1 MWKEKLLGQRSN
13 FAYWS
18 PLVLIIFLIT
28 LHTTAFAGVMFSNS
42 SSEMDN
48 EIKSRSEYYTDTI
61 IETKQSGETFGEN
74 NSSHFGGEYSQS
86 YSYKQLA
93 GPAFAE
99 TADTLDGRLG
109 LITMSCFILI
119 LFCFMNRKE
128 KISIHRFISFNS
140 IKGYLMI
147 FIGVISLISV
157 FTITSGLSDYSDE
170 IASSD
175 FDWDVDEGV
184 WGSATI
190 EFESVT
196 NEESITVYQ
205 EWEPG
210 FMMLAL
216 FVFSTIALIGGI
228 ANVSYLKEDLEIED
242 APIWIKDSKTFS
254 LVNKYLLA
262 STWMILVI
270 SVIGSVAAPWQTI
283 NQEWEV
289 VQTSEISTS
298 EEINVTEYSFEF
310 SWNMNPF
317 YIQFDN
323 DTALG
328 NASFEGEKTSSYDS
342 YKEHSE
348 LSDSSEVMLEL
359 RWPLIC
365 AIIIGGFMLMQRYFE
380 KFSSAISGTN
390 NGWILLI
397 LISTLMIYSIGAI
410 GEFEDKMS
418 QKVDNDLRDLSPSWE
433 YEVSHSEIS
442 PSLSGSKLGSSFNSV
457 TTVNP
462 APIQFQ
468 TVTTSSTILTTWSPA
483 IGYYF
488 AIIIPFA
495 IFAILSAQ
503 YGPIVIDSTNDY
515 QSIKDFEFDSK
526 SWVAKP
532 TIIAIVTLLITS
544 SIGMGLGELMFDSKS
559 SAAASI
565 YKWDLDFEIST
576 IGDSEFDRPMGDNEI
591 LTFELDTESNA
602 IPISFTV
609 LLTCDESQTSLTN
622 EQPDSISWKLNPP
635 EETDLF
641 GETSQGEFEC
651 LETVNNWER
660 VFEWNANINFPK
672 SEFAETEEDYLDQ
685 FSVEGGGSGV
695 WTVEFVANVNGGTTE
710 FDTDSELRFY
720 YEISSQGIGN
730 VTAQNID

>member
-18 PLVLIIFLIT
+18 PLVLIVFLIS
-28 LHTTAFAGVMFSNS
+28 LHTTSFAGVMFSNS

-99 TADTLDGRLG
+99 TAETLDGRLG

-128 KISIHRFISFNS
+128 KISINRFVSFNS
-140 IKGYLMI
+140 IKGYLML
-147 FIGVISLISV
+147 FIGIISLISV

-170 IASSD
+170 IADSD
-175 FDWDVDEGV
+175 LDWDVDEGI
-184 WGSATI
+184 WGSATV
-190 EFESVT
+190 EFESFIDG
-196 NEESITVYQ
+196 ESITIDQ
-205 EWEPG
+205 EWGPD

-216 FVFSTIALIGGI
+216 FVFSMIALIGGI
-228 ANVSYLKEDLEIED
+228 ANISYLKEDLEIED
-242 APIWIKDSKTFS
+242 APVWIKDSKTFS
-254 LVNKYLLA
+254 LANRHSVTAL
-262 STWMILVI
+262 WIVLVVAI
-270 SVIGSVAAPWQTI
+270 IGSVVAPWQTI

-289 VQTSEISTS
+289 EQRTESSVS
-298 EEINVTEYSFEF
+298 EEVNITEHSSEV

-317 YIQFDN
+317 YMQFDN

-328 NASFEGEKTSSYDS
+328 NASFEGEETSSYDS

-348 LSDSSEVMLEL
+348 LSDSSAVMLEL

-365 AIIIGGFMLMQRYFE
+365 AIIIGIFMLMQRYIG
-380 KFSSAISGTN
+380 KFSSTISGTN

-397 LISTLMIYSIGAI
+397 LTSVLLIYSYGAI
-410 GEFEDKMS
+410 GNFEDEMS
-418 QKVDNDLRDLSPSWE
+418 KKIDNDLQDLSPSWD
-433 YEVSHSEIS
+433 YDVFNSEIS
-442 PSLSGSKLGSSFNSV
+442 SSISGSKLGSAFSSSN
-457 TTVNP
+457 
-462 APIQFQ
+462 
-468 TVTTSSTILTTWSPA
+468 TVTPGDVTFDSATSRILTTWSPA

-503 YGPIVIDSTNDY
+503 YGPIVIDSINDY
-515 QSIKDFEFDSK
+515 QSIKEFEFDSK

-532 TIIAIVTLLITS
+532 TIIALVTLLITS

-559 SAAASI
+559 SAPASI
-565 YKWDLDFEIST
+565 YKWDLDFQQSW
-576 IGDSEFDRPMGDNEI
+576 IGDYEEI
-591 LTFELDTESNA
+591 VMNDQDSYQNELDTGLNG
-602 IPISFTV
+602 IPSQFN
-609 LLTCDESQTSLTN
+609 LLLACDESNTGLTN
-622 EQPDSISWKLNPP
+622 EQPDSISWKINPP
-635 EETDLF
+635 EGTDLF
-641 GETSQGEFEC
+641 GEMNQGELQCTDQVFI
-651 LETVNNWER
+651 LEPIFSWR
-660 VFEWNANINFPK
+660 AIINLPK
-672 SEFAETEEDYLDQ
+672 SEFAETEEDYLNQ
-685 FSVEGGGSGV
+685 FSVEGGGLGA
-695 WTVEFVANVNGGTTE
+695 WDVEVVANVNGGTTE
-710 FDTDSELRFY
+710 FDEDTDLQLYFQFRSV
-720 YEISSQGIGN
+720 GIGN
-730 VTAQNID
+730 VTVEKIT